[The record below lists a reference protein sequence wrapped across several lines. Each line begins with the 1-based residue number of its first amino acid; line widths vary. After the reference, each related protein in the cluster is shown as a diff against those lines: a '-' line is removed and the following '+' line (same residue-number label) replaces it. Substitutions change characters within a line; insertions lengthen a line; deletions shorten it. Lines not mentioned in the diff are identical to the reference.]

1 MVLMDRRERKVW
13 LEVNWGEA
21 LGSNGNR
28 GLRKPE

>member
-28 GLRKPE
+28 RSQEA